1 MTLIPHIG
9 AGAFSQE
16 EEKLKKTMQK
26 AQMESGQNQAEE
38 SESFGRNELVKIE
51 KDGEIKELKWKK
63 AEEMIA
69 EGWKLV
75 K

>member
-1 MTLIPHIG
+1 D
-9 AGAFSQE
+9 SY
-16 EEKLKKTMQK
+16 
-26 AQMESGQNQAEE
+26 
-38 SESFGRNELVKIE
+38 GRNEIVKIE

-63 AEEMIA
+63 AEEMLA